1 MLYIYT
7 YNAYASYNMQN
18 YMDKTYKVNT
28 KQSS

>member
-7 YNAYASYNMQN
+7 YNASYNMQN